1 MNIPCK
7 SIVLKNGFNV
17 QLRSPKPSEA
27 ELLIK
32 HLQITHAESYR
43 NLNNT
48 ADYWKNFSV
57 VEEEK
62 ILTDFE
68 SSNCKFMLN
77 AFYQDKI
84 IGGLSFV
91 GGMGNFLKHN
101 ARIGM
106 SIQKA
111 YFNIGLGRAMIEY
124 ALATAR
130 EAGFHRVELT
140 VRTFNDSGIALY
152 EKAGF
157 KRVGLLK
164 DVAFIDNAY
173 VDEYLYQLIL

>member
-17 QLRSPKPSEA
+17 QLRSPKPS
-27 ELLIK
+27 
-32 HLQITHAESYR
+32 
-43 NLNNT
+43 
-48 ADYWKNFSV
+48 
-57 VEEEK
+57 
-62 ILTDFE
+62 
-68 SSNCKFMLN
+68 
-77 AFYQDKI
+77 
-84 IGGLSFV
+84 
-91 GGMGNFLKHN
+91 
-101 ARIGM
+101 
-106 SIQKA
+106 
-111 YFNIGLGRAMIEY
+111 
-124 ALATAR
+124 